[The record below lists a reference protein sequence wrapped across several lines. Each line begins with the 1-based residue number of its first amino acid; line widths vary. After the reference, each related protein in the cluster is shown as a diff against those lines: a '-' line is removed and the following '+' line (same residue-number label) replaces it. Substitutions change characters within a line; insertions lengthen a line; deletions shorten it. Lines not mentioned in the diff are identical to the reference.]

1 MGSADIIPGISGG
14 TIALITGIYER
25 LIQSIKSIDLKIIPN
40 LVRGFV
46 SKNYLKKAK
55 KNFLN
60 IDFPFLL
67 PLLAG
72 ICVAF
77 LALAPVL
84 KLLFDNYPSYTSA
97 FFFGLIISSAC
108 VMFIR
113 IRFEVTW
120 KSTWFIFFGLIAGLL
135 IVGLQGVQT
144 ENSHLIIF
152 FSGII
157 SFCAMILPGI
167 SGAFILYL
175 LGQYE
180 FMLGVLQEIE
190 HLDFSKLSFAIV
202 YVVGGLIGL
211 LVFSRLLSYLF
222 NKYRGP
228 TITFII
234 GLMVG
239 ALRIPAEKMNLA
251 AENLMFNILFGI
263 LGAFIV
269 FFVSYH
275 GNLTKHTTK

>member
-40 LVRGFV
+40 LVRGIIN
-46 SKNYLKKAK
+46 KNYLKKAK
-55 KNFLN
+55 KDFLN

-77 LALAPVL
+77 LALAPVIN
-84 KLLFDNYPSYTSA
+84 LLFENYPSYTSA

-108 VMFIR
+108 VMFIK
-113 IRFEVTW
+113 IRFQTTW
-120 KSTWFIFFGLIAGLL
+120 KSIGFLLIGLTVGIL
-135 IVGLQGVQT
+135 IVGLQWIQT
-144 ENSHLIIF
+144 EHSQIIIF

-175 LGQYE
+175 FGQYE

-190 HLDFSKLSFAIV
+190 LMDFSKLSFAIV

-211 LVFSRLLSYLF
+211 LVFSRILSFLF
-222 NKYRGP
+222 KKYKAQ
-228 TITFII
+228 TMSFVI

-239 ALRIPAEKMNLA
+239 ALRIPAEKISFA
-251 AENLMFNILFGI
+251 AENMMFTILFGVI
-263 LGAFIV
+263 GTFIV
-269 FFVSYH
+269 FFVSYY
-275 GNLTKHTTK
+275 GNLTQHTTE